1 MTSYWCANFD
11 SVDCLKHGI
20 KKKLWLMQYQYKDDH
35 DHIYQDGKRKGRV
48 CINWKQLKKISPGDW
63 LVAYLGGKAAGKRTK
78 ESTFYAIGQVIKP
91 RTPKATHDHTD
102 TIENYL
108 ERQSSHD
115 HDTGYVSYTAVF
127 YEDFTD
133 PWRLPGNEL
142 NRYPQRIDVDEWW
155 YCIPDGVAMKGLNEV
170 VKTNELI
177 KAVFIPKFRG
187 HPNSG
192 DPKFQ
197 IPGTQYEY

>member
-1 MTSYWCANFD
+1 
-11 SVDCLKHGI
+11 
-20 KKKLWLMQYQYKDDH
+20 
-35 DHIYQDGKRKGRV
+35 
-48 CINWKQLKKISPGDW
+48 
-63 LVAYLGGKAAGKRTK
+63 
-78 ESTFYAIGQVIKP
+78 
-91 RTPKATHDHTD
+91 
-102 TIENYL
+102 
-108 ERQSSHD
+108 
-115 HDTGYVSYTAVF
+115 VSYTAVF

-187 HPNSG
+187 HNTSIDKTG
-192 DPKFQ
+192 
-197 IPGTQYEY
+197 GLR